1 VVLQFADSSQ
11 TWPAQTHSLFR
22 TEGRAKRPS
31 VLFFI
36 VEPQGSGFEQGTEEL
51 TMNISRQK
59 SKIGLMQG
67 IALAAVL
74 LALTGGLAWGMGSRV
89 PAVGMEVEDFRLTDL
104 DGRQQSLSQY
114 RGKIVLVNFWA
125 TWCKPCTTEM
135 PAMQASFDKLR
146 DKGFV
151 VLAINEL
158 EDDAKVREHIKQY
171 GHTFPVLMDR
181 DNKVANQFGVFGLP
195 VSVFIDEKGRVQEYI
210 KGGLLTEDKINQTV
224 LRIQGGKPIQAASAR

>member
-1 VVLQFADSSQ
+1 MRVRRNN
-11 TWPAQTHSLFR
+11 TLF
-22 TEGRAKRPS
+22 
-31 VLFFI
+31 
-36 VEPQGSGFEQGTEEL
+36 
-51 TMNISRQK
+51 
-59 SKIGLMQG
+59 IGL
-67 IALAAVL
+67 VL
-74 LALTGGLAWGMGSRV
+74 CAALTALPAFDGWSMGSRV
-89 PAVGMEVEDFRLTDL
+89 PTVGMQAEDFSLIDL
-104 DGRQQSLSQY
+104 EGKPQSLSQY

-135 PAMQASFDKLR
+135 PAMQSSFDKLR

-195 VSVFIDEKGRVQEYI
+195 VSVFIDQEGRVQEYI
-210 KGGLLTEDKINQTV
+210 KGGLLTEQKIDDV
-224 LRIQGGKPIQAASAR
+224 VAKIQKQDPVKAASLR